1 MGTNF
6 QKIIII
12 KKLWYLLLPPGREI
26 YCFVSPKQ
34 NILTDLYTS
43 SFTSSFMEL
52 TMIEF
57 REVLYFPREIG
68 KFLGFV
74 CLFVIFVCLVFFF
87 YLAWFFYVFVNVFNE
102 VHFT

>member
-52 TMIEF
+52 TIIEF
-57 REVLYFPREIG
+57 REVLYFPRENPCRFFGFCLFICD
-68 KFLGFV
+68 FCLLGF
-74 CLFVIFVCLVFFF
+74 FFH
-87 YLAWFFYVFVNVFNE
+87 LAWFF
-102 VHFT
+102 